1 MNQNTTIIVVALATV
16 LGGATALP
24 QACRLVLTRQV
35 AGVSSTWAGISVA
48 VNSWWIAYG
57 IGIADRAIV
66 PVAVVSVFAY
76 FAIAASLIRFSI
88 DRRSTVV
95 AMGVGTFGA
104 LLPLPALA
112 LGGWP
117 AAGIALGAIY
127 GIQLSP
133 AVIEV
138 YRSHDVAGVAAATW
152 VLTWTEALL
161 WGVYGFP
168 RRDLGLLALA
178 ATGMLLSSAVLV
190 RLFLHGTSARCEQP
204 SFRPRFRRSPP
215 RDRDDEPRL
224 TRPARR
230 PLTIR
235 QG

>member
-1 MNQNTTIIVVALATV
+1 MNQNTTIIVVALATL

-24 QACRLVLTRQV
+24 QARRLVRTRQV
-35 AGVSSTWAGISVA
+35 AGVSSMWAGISVA

-57 IGIADRAIV
+57 IGIADWAIV

-95 AMGVGTFGA
+95 AMGVGTLGA

-190 RLFLHGTSARCEQP
+190 RLFLHGT
-204 SFRPRFRRSPP
+204 RRDASSRHFGPAFADHHPANAMTSP
-215 RDRDDEPRL
+215 
-224 TRPARR
+224 A
-230 PLTIR
+230 
-235 QG
+235 